1 MTITI
6 ERSMTFNQTRTIER
20 PVPEPETASGGRP
33 RGRVPRVARLL
44 ALAHRIDDLVRS
56 NQVGG
61 YAAVAAAGG
70 VTRARVSQIV
80 GLLNLAPDIQQAIL
94 ELPLITEG
102 RDPVSEH
109 DLRPIA
115 KVSDWGKQRQMWRNV
130 IHDK

>member
-6 ERSMTFNQTRTIER
+6 ERSMTFAPTRTTKR
-20 PVPEPETASGGRP
+20 PVSGPNADAGDRP

-44 ALAHRIDDLVRS
+44 ALAHRIEDLVCRGE
-56 NQVGG
+56 VVD

-80 GLLNLAPDIQQAIL
+80 GLLNLAPDIQEEIL
-94 ELPLITEG
+94 NLPLVIEG
-102 RDPVSEH
+102 RDPISEH

-115 KVSDWGKQRQMWRNV
+115 KENDWGKQTVMWRRL
-130 IHDK
+130 IKP

>member
-6 ERSMTFNQTRTIER
+6 ERSMTFAPTRTIER
-20 PVPEPETASGGRP
+20 PVPEPDSEPRP

-80 GLLNLAPDIQQAIL
+80 GLLNLAPDIQEAIL
-94 ELPLITEG
+94 NLPLVTEG

-115 KVSDWGKQRQMWRNV
+115 KVNDWAKQRTMWRRV
-130 IHDK
+130 ASPE